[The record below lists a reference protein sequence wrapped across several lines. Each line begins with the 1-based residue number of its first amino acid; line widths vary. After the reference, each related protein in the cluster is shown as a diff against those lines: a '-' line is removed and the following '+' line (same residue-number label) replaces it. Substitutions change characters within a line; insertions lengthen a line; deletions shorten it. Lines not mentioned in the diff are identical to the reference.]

1 MRHIVFL
8 EQYGSLGGGQ
18 QVLLELVRAA
28 LALPCRVSVLIPE
41 GPCVDKLQG
50 MGATVR
56 LIPACRLSQGK
67 KTYAD
72 MVRFATYS
80 WRIFL
85 QHMGLLRSADLIYI
99 NGNRLL
105 GTGMLAQLFLR
116 RRAACHIHLN
126 HGPMEQ
132 KLFLLFLKSR
142 KSLALIV
149 PSAFILRQLQAA
161 YSGFTDPRVRLVPN
175 GLDSRFSNIP
185 FEDRFT
191 DRPLRHVGIV
201 GRVSPEKGQDVL
213 LPLAKRFPELHFH
226 VLGDAAFSSRD
237 FYDELRQKAPV
248 NVHFHGWVDDLPAKV
263 REIGLQVC
271 LVPSRCEEAA
281 PLVPLQLSVLSC
293 LVMVRQLRALEDVA
307 KELQLRTF
315 AADRELEALLESL
328 AQASSA
334 ALVKETE
341 RAHDI
346 CNKTYGHTGFQSA
359 LQKELTAL
367 MALPK
372 AA

>member
-1 MRHIVFL
+1 MRHMVFL

-28 LALPCRVSVLIPE
+28 LALPCRVSVLIPA
-41 GPCVDKLQG
+41 GPCVDKLKG

-67 KTYAD
+67 KNYAD

-149 PSAFILRQLQAA
+149 PSDFILKQLQAA
-161 YSGFTDPRVRLVPN
+161 YSGVLAPCGSALTTAGAAR
-175 GLDSRFSNIP
+175 SIS
-185 FEDRFT
+185 
-191 DRPLRHVGIV
+191 
-201 GRVSPEKGQDVL
+201 VS
-213 LPLAKRFPELHFH
+213 
-226 VLGDAAFSSRD
+226 SSGSG
-237 FYDELRQKAPV
+237 AGAGV
-248 NVHFHGWVDDLPAKV
+248 SSSLPASGLALRKV
-263 REIGLQVC
+263 RKEFFTYPVT
-271 LVPSRCEEAA
+271 PSY
-281 PLVPLQLSVLSC
+281 
-293 LVMVRQLRALEDVA
+293 
-307 KELQLRTF
+307 T
-315 AADRELEALLESL
+315 
-328 AQASSA
+328 
-334 ALVKETE
+334 T
-341 RAHDI
+341 
-346 CNKTYGHTGFQSA
+346 
-359 LQKELTAL
+359 
-367 MALPK
+367 
-372 AA
+372 